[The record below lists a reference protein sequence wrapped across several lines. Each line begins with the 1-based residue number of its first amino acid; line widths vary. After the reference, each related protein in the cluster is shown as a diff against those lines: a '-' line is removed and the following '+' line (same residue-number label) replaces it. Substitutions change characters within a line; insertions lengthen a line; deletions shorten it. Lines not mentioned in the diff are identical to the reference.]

1 MKSKSGFSP
10 SPLWSWDSFCSQ
22 NINVKQTFPKMS
34 EVQGLFL
41 QRKLLIQRRADL
53 CAQEMGVWRKTRGF
67 LGKAS
72 LDEPGPP
79 KGCAALQMVP
89 AGPFQLSCLTPFC
102 PVLSVTP
109 GATRGFITTL
119 DLILP
124 PQPLEN
130 LNFLELFPG
139 RLCHSSREEKPCSL
153 PASNKKIHTW

>member
-1 MKSKSGFSP
+1 MSG
-10 SPLWSWDSFCSQ
+10 
-22 NINVKQTFPKMS
+22 
-34 EVQGLFL
+34 VQGLFL

-124 PQPLEN
+124 PQPLEKSQ
-130 LNFLELFPG
+130 FPG
-139 RLCHSSREEKPCSL
+139 AVSRETLPLQQGGEAVL
-153 PASNKKIHTW
+153 PACFQQENPYMVGKFVKGRTASISDRVST